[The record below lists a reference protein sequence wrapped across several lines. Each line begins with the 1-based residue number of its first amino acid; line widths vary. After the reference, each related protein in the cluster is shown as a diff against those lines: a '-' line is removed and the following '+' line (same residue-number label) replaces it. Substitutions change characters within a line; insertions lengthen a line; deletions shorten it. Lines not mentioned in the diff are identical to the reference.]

1 MKSMTQK
8 ELYREILNLAPFHSE
23 KTDFRKILKEVL
35 RNYMVLLSKLDKAE
49 CPQDWNSVVN
59 QTSKRIAKLNEIAT
73 NSYKGLPSTAYTQ
86 LRNLLGD
93 YKNQLMWV
101 NIPVNTTFYR
111 MRLIDGRRTNIKY
124 KEMFHIPI
132 NKRRMVKTQRYSIP
146 GFPCLYLGNSI
157 YGCWE
162 EMGRPMMSNCWVSK
176 LSTKEEVRLLD
187 LRIPEENTFQNKFLE
202 YVQLFPLLIASMIPV
217 KDNED
222 VYKPEY
228 IISQLLIEW
237 IIKEKKDGVYYTSA
251 HKSIDFEYPSEK
263 SDNVAIP
270 IKEPLNGGGNCPK
283 LAALFR
289 ITNPLNNEIEQLKC
303 DYPIEGGT
311 YDSADSLTEH
321 YNTSNFY
328 YLEKR
333 LEKVEMYDL

>member
-1 MKSMTQK
+1 MTK
-8 ELYREILNLAPFHSE
+8 NELYKEVLNLTPYHSE
-23 KTDFRKILKEVL
+23 KTDFRVILKEVL
-35 RNYMVLLSKLDKAE
+35 RNYTTLLSVLDKAE
-49 CPQDWNSVVN
+49 CPKEWDIVVE
-59 QTSKRIAKLNEIAT
+59 QTSKCIDKLNDIAT
-73 NSYKGLPSTAYTQ
+73 NSYKGLPSTAYAQ

-124 KEMFHIPI
+124 KEMFHVPI

-176 LSTKEEVRLLD
+176 LSTKAEIQLLD
-187 LRIPEENTFQNKFLE
+187 LRIPDESTFQSKFLE

-228 IISQLLIEW
+228 IIPQLLIEW
-237 IIKEKKDGVYYTSA
+237 LIKEKKDGVYYTSA
-251 HKSIDFEYPSEK
+251 HKSVDFEYPSEK

-270 IKEPLNGGGNCPK
+270 VKEPLKGKMNCPL
-283 LAALFR
+283 LATLFR
-289 ITNPLNNEIEQLKC
+289 ITHPLNNEIEQLKHG
-303 DYPIEGGT
+303 YPIDVGT
-311 YDSADSLTEH
+311 YGSIDQLAEN
-321 YNTSNFY
+321 YNTSNFH
-328 YLEKR
+328 YLEER
-333 LEKVEMYDL
+333 LEEVVLYDLK